1 MELLE
6 TLLVMTVAMTISMLD
21 KVERFRLLSFSNVLK
36 DCILSCLDG
45 CSVL

>member
-6 TLLVMTVAMTISMLD
+6 TLLVMMVAMTISMLE
-21 KVERFRLLSFSNVLK
+21 KIERFRLLSFSERIKGLH
-36 DCILSCLDG
+36 LSCLDG